1 MISIQNLSMHF
12 TGQDLFTD
20 INFLIREKDRIGLV
34 GKNGAG
40 KTTLIR
46 MIAGLEQPT
55 HGSVVMSDDVTVG
68 YLPQEMNI
76 YSSKSVLEETMT
88 AFEEVHRLEDEIVKI
103 QDELSNREDYESA
116 AYQRLC
122 DKLSYLNER
131 LVLMGG
137 HSAEGEAERISRE
150 YRHCTHQG
158 NGEDCRPHSTAAGKL
173 QEPCRPNP
181 RTERNSEFTEK
192 PRRRDR
198 RRCRDKNEI

>member
-68 YLPQEMNI
+68 YLPPEMTF
-76 YSSKSVLEETMT
+76 YSSKSLLEETIT
-88 AFEEVHRLEDEIVKI
+88 SFYEFHLLED
-103 QDELSNREDYESA
+103 
-116 AYQRLC
+116 
-122 DKLSYLNER
+122 
-131 LVLMGG
+131 
-137 HSAEGEAERISRE
+137 
-150 YRHCTHQG
+150 
-158 NGEDCRPHSTAAGKL
+158 
-173 QEPCRPNP
+173 
-181 RTERNSEFTEK
+181 
-192 PRRRDR
+192 
-198 RRCRDKNEI
+198 